1 MSEELIRKELRTSLR
16 AVAPMKK
23 GGNPFA
29 IVVGS
34 VLFVLAIYLTW
45 GSVWTAV
52 LAHSSS
58 FYANNSWL
66 YWLIESESEFNAIVL
81 VAALIPVLGVF
92 IFLGLIIQ
100 DFVTAP
106 GRRKA
111 KEQLLEQARMRN
123 RLN

>member
-1 MSEELIRKELRTSLR
+1 MSEELIRKESRTSLR
-16 AVAPMKK
+16 AMAPMKK
-23 GGNPFA
+23 EGHPFA
-29 IVVGS
+29 LTVGAA
-34 VLFVLAIYLTW
+34 LFALAVYLTW
-45 GSVWTAV
+45 GNVWTAV

-58 FYANNSWL
+58 FYSNNSWL
-66 YWLIESESEFNAIVL
+66 YWIIESEFQFNSIVL
-81 VAALIPVLGVF
+81 VAALIPVLCVC

-111 KEQLLEQARMRN
+111 REQLLEQARMRN